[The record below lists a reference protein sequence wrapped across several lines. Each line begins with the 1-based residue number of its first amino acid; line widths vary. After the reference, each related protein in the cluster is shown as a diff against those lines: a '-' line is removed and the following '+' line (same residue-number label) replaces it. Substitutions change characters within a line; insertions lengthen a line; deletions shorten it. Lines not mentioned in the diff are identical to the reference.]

1 MDNPLTKI
9 TMLERPKLPVTTLQ
23 KRNPVGHI
31 SPLQQDQRLS
41 LKEQMKS
48 GRIALHTRQL
58 SCYYLKLRLRP

>member
-1 MDNPLTKI
+1 
-9 TMLERPKLPVTTLQ
+9 MLESPKLPVATLQ

-31 SPLQQDQRLS
+31 SPLQQDPRLS

-58 SCYYLKLRLRP
+58 SCYYY